1 MNIYKFEVSRL
12 KRSIL
17 IWGLSVPGF
26 LIFYIAFFP
35 ALRGSENAFT
45 SLMDNMDP
53 RFLRAFGIHPELPIG
68 EILGYFN
75 LTIGL
80 LLIPL
85 AIQASNY
92 GFHILSVEERELTAD
107 FLFTKPISR
116 TKIIVSKFLA
126 ALTSLFV
133 VDVILVIVSIIS
145 LYAFK
150 GDEVLELRN
159 VIILFLSIP
168 FFQLTFMSIG
178 MVISVSIKKV
188 SSVLSFSMALGF
200 GLFIVNSFGSV
211 LSSKL
216 FGYLTPY
223 SHFDTSY
230 VLINGS
236 WNWSLIWISFTIMIC
251 SLIGSYFLYLRRN
264 IASL

>member
-1 MNIYKFEVSRL
+1 MNIYKFELSRL

-26 LIFYIAFFP
+26 LIFYLAFFP
-35 ALRGSENAFT
+35 AIQGSENAF
-45 SLMDNMDP
+45 SSMMESMDP
-53 RFLRAFGIHPELPIG
+53 RFLQAFGIIPELPIG

-80 LLIPL
+80 ILIPL

-116 TKIIVSKFLA
+116 TKIILSKFLA
-126 ALTSLFV
+126 ALTSLLI
-133 VDVILVIVSIIS
+133 VDIVLAILAIVSIQ
-145 LYAFK
+145 AFK
-150 GDEVLELRN
+150 GDEIVEIRN
-159 VIILFLSIP
+159 VIVLLLSVP

-178 MVISVSIKKV
+178 MLISVSIKKV
-188 SSVLSFSMALGF
+188 TSVLSFSMGLGF
-200 GLFIVNSFGSV
+200 GLFIVDSFGSI
-211 LSSKL
+211 LSSEL
-216 FGYLTPY
+216 FSYLTPY
-223 SHFDTSY
+223 SHFDSAY

-236 WNWSLIWISFTIMIC
+236 WNWSLIWISLALMVC
-251 SLIGSYFLYLRRN
+251 SLIASYFLYLKRN